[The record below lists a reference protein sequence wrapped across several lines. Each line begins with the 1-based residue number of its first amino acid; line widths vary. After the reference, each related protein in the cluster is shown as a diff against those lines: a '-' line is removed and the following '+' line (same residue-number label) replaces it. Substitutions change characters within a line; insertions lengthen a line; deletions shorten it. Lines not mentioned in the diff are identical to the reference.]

1 MRRVYLWMAIAL
13 LLGMTGCNKEE
24 ATQQQDTQGTETVV
38 TEEATVEESATE
50 EGITE
55 EVTEEAMT
63 SEEAMVEE
71 PTTEEATTE
80 QLTIVPSTQEGA
92 TLTPEDAEAMIV
104 SIFGTKD
111 ESTGNDYSY
120 SHVNTMTVNGVE
132 YHVFMWGWIVDDHF
146 SKLTDL
152 FVATDGSA
160 IHEGIFVGDGATVY
174 TDTNYLNQ

>member
-1 MRRVYLWMAIAL
+1 MKHVYLWMAIML

-24 ATQQQDTQGTETVV
+24 TTQQQETQVTESVV
-38 TEEATVEESATE
+38 TEEATVEETE
-50 EGITE
+50 EMITE
-55 EVTEEAMT
+55 ESTTEEA
-63 SEEAMVEE
+63 
-71 PTTEEATTE
+71 TTEEATTE

-92 TLTPEDAEAMIV
+92 TLTPEDAQAMIV

-120 SHVNTMTVNGVE
+120 SYVNTMTVNGVE
-132 YHVFMWGWIVDDHF
+132 YHVFMWGWIVDDHL